1 MIKAILFVLGFILL
15 AVAIGIAIWLGI
27 VYAKSKEAIHDDQ
40 REIENE
46 LRQIRSKYQ
55 DKVWRLNSNSPK
67 FAEEKAKLEIE
78 MREEQEAFVNAHKA
92 PRAKGL
98 SAFLST
104 AVLALGLLGF
114 VIVVPGSFHQI
125 EAGSVA
131 VVKELGKITD
141 VRTPGTYFD
150 LYMTRHYEIYD
161 ATVQQVEIK
170 TAAYS
175 HDAQTMDLEL
185 YLQYQI
191 QLDKLVIKDEN
202 GNIKQSEGIA
212 GKYVTLSSLQARI
225 QTQTIEKTK
234 AVMSAE
240 HFYDP
245 SDPEYGTSADFAM
258 RGEEII
264 RHRAEVSTK
273 VSEVVRQA
281 IGEDYYVTVQDVV
294 LTNIDFTDEFERA
307 VEAKVIA
314 EQEKIAAITRAEAA
328 YEAAKIAAQQKIVEA
343 QGDAEALKIQAQAA
357 AEAAM
362 YPIISLARSLGYT
375 VAETYL
381 YSVNGL
387 ETEFGTKQ
395 VEVLEGENTVIY
407 LGTKYVIDLTT
418 GPGEDKF
425 KSLVEDYLAYLEYLK
440 VWNGELP
447 DVVAGDD
454 ALSIIVPGGN

>member
-27 VYAKSKEAIHDDQ
+27 VYGKSKEEIHDDE

-67 FAEEKAKLEIE
+67 FAEEKAKLEAD
-78 MREEQEAFVNAHKA
+78 MRAEQEAFVQSHKA
-92 PRAKGL
+92 PRVKGL
-98 SAFLST
+98 PAFISTVALS
-104 AVLALGLLGF
+104 LGLLGF

-131 VVKELGKITD
+131 VVKELGKITE

-225 QTQTIEKTK
+225 QTQTVEKTK

-264 RHRAEVSTK
+264 RHRAEVSNK

-314 EQEKIAAITRAEAA
+314 EQEKIAAITRAEAELETA
-328 YEAAKIAAQQKIVEA
+328 RIAAEKKIVEA
-343 QGDAEALKIQAQAA
+343 QADAQQQIIL
-357 AEAAM
+357 AEAAAKAATAKV
-362 YPIISLARSLGYT
+362 IELARALGFPIETSYVYANSDTGLSEVYATPTTADNLAFVETRYT
-375 VAETYL
+375 ISYDSTHTKDDLDKLVISYL
-381 YSVNGL
+381 
-387 ETEFGTKQ
+387 E
-395 VEVLEGENTVIY
+395 
-407 LGTKYVIDLTT
+407 
-418 GPGEDKF
+418 
-425 KSLVEDYLAYLEYLK
+425 YLAYLEQ
-440 VWNGELP
+440 WNGELP

-454 ALSIIVPGGN
+454 ALSIIVPGSK

>member
-1 MIKAILFVLGFILL
+1 MIKAILFVLGFIFL
-15 AVAIGIAIWLGI
+15 AVAIGIAIWLGV
-27 VYAKSKEAIHDDQ
+27 VYAKSKGEIHDDT
-40 REIENE
+40 REVEKE
-46 LRQIRSKYQ
+46 LRQIRSNYQ
-55 DKVWRLNSNSPK
+55 DKVWRLNSSSPK
-67 FAEEKAKLEIE
+67 FAEEKAKLEAE
-78 MREEQEAFVNAHKA
+78 MRAEQEAFVQSHKA

-98 SAFLST
+98 PAFISTVALS
-104 AVLALGLLGF
+104 LGLLGF

-131 VVKELGKITD
+131 VVKELGRITE

-245 SDPEYGTSADFAM
+245 DPETGVYPANDFAM

-264 RHRAEVSTK
+264 RNRAAVSNK
-273 VSEVVRQA
+273 VSEVVRNA
-281 IGEDYYVTVQDVV
+281 IGDDYYVNVQDVV
-294 LTNIDFTDEFERA
+294 LTNIDFTDEFERS

-314 EQEKIAAITRAEAA
+314 EQEKIAAETRANAEAEVA
-328 YEAAKIAAQQKIVEA
+328 KIKAEAEKTVAEIEAQKKVIEAEADAEVVKIAAQAQAKATVAKIVE
-343 QGDAEALKIQAQAA
+343 
-357 AEAAM
+357 
-362 YPIISLARSLGYT
+362 LART
-375 VAETYL
+375 VGFT
-381 YSVNGL
+381 VI
-387 ETEFGTKQ
+387 ETE
-395 VEVLEGENTVIY
+395 
-407 LGTKYVIDLTT
+407 T
-418 GPGEDKF
+418 GYNIEFDSVHTAEMF
-425 KSLVEDYLAYLEYLK
+425 KSIVEEYLEYLAYLEK
-440 VWNGELP
+440 WNGELP
-447 DVVAGDD
+447 YVLGDD
-454 ALSIIVPGGN
+454 GISIIIPGASGTNP